1 MALRNSNGRFRRAGS
16 FDNKMFSADS
26 TLAKGIAQFE
36 FKMTDGFEEII
47 RSFKDEMVDYAR
59 SNAPWDD
66 RTGDARAGLD
76 AEFFGEEHS
85 VGITLFHTVDYG
97 PFLELRWGGKYAI
110 ILPTVEA
117 LGPKLLERMERMM
130 DKIIFYE

>member
-1 MALRNSNGRFRRAGS
+1 MALRNANGRFRRRGS
-16 FDNKMFSADS
+16 FDNKQFSADS

-36 FKMTDGFEEII
+36 FKMHEGFEEII
-47 RSFKDEMVDYAR
+47 RSFRDELIDYAR
-59 SNAPWDD
+59 SNAPWED
-66 RTGDARAGLD
+66 RTGDARSGLD
-76 AEFFGEEHS
+76 AEFYGDENA

-97 PFLELRWGGKYAI
+97 PWLEIRWGGKYAI

-117 LGPKLLERMERMM
+117 MGPKLLDRMQRMM